1 MYVQDEKASVC
12 VNSNSNRI
20 PSMCINLHLCECLF
34 SGKSAQMRT
43 WRCRCGIVVVC
54 ILKVKRKNTERSHCE
69 IDVLIFLR
77 RSRALSRFVFCLCNL
92 CVFVQ
97 FACLD
102 TPFPGPQHCHQAVLR
117 ETGDARRWHFRPPS
131 DPLPRYFRPRSDPL
145 PTPFRPQ

>member
-131 DPLPRYFRPRSDPL
+131 DPLPTTIKVPRP
-145 PTPFRPQ
+145 